1 MRVKVKGTGKGGCPS
16 RLGRSAGVV
25 RGLGKGGNQMGS
37 GSSSSSSSSSTF
49 SAKLSSRIHLA
60 ALIAFLGTGQVVDS
74 RAEAVPTV
82 EEMLERSI
90 TNRKKNDKERLERTE
105 SRFAETQEFIN
116 PRFGKE
122 IVDLPDDLSLFATEP
137 EEETLMPD
145 TVEDQKVEETPAS
158 EEDNVSPTAEN
169 AEDQKVEEQPVLEEI
184 SVPPATD
191 IAEDQKVEEQPALE
205 EEELVISIA
214 QAVEEPKA
222 EESAGGD
229 EATISQTP
237 PAPPTSM
244 FVEGANAASV
254 TADQSFGQEGFDEFE
269 VSTAV
274 FVAAAGAIVVG
285 AISFLRTLLQFG
297 NETKLRERAKER
309 HQKFMEENERA
320 QEEVVLEAVPQAV
333 DNDAVG
339 IDSSV
344 DDQNEDILVGEAA
357 EELET
362 SPALMNMETATEE
375 VETPVAPTKVEATT
389 EEEGVESLPVP
400 SESAMQAED
409 WIARWRAKVNVTQ
422 AEDWIAR
429 WRAKENVTQAE
440 DWIARWRAKEIASPA
455 ISPQAPRLFR
465 GDFVLKSK
473 QFSPKEWPRP
483 SKPGLQELFALTQ
496 KSILKEISVLE
507 KKALQLQ
514 CQASLEK
521 TSRKVLQDVSSF
533 EKKALELQY
542 TTSAAEIQRKLL
554 QEISALETRALELQF
569 TSSAAEIQRKL
580 LQEISALEKK
590 ALKLQ
595 LATSATE
602 TQRKILQDASA
613 LELKALEQQFMKSA
627 AETQRKTLQD
637 PSAAEKKSL
646 GQQYMKSAAKAQRN
660 NLGAVSS
667 AEKKA
672 LENQYAV
679 IKCGDQEIVS
689 DKIEGVSEESG
700 APPRRKLL
708 KFSMN
713 AARMLARSRSKNDKV
728 QRMIQFFQQMWHV
741 IIRFY
746 TIILNFFNKPKPSL
760 KA

>member
-1 MRVKVKGTGKGGCPS
+1 
-16 RLGRSAGVV
+16 
-25 RGLGKGGNQMGS
+25 MGS
-37 GSSSSSSSSSTF
+37 GSSSSSSSSSSTF

-158 EEDNVSPTAEN
+158 EKESVPPAADIAE
-169 AEDQKVEEQPVLEEI
+169 EQKVEEQPVLEEI
-184 SVPPATD
+184 SVPPAAD
-191 IAEDQKVEEQPALE
+191 IAEDQKVEEKPVLEEEELVISIAKAVEEQPALE

-214 QAVEEPKA
+214 QAVEKPKA

-229 EATISQTP
+229 EATISL
-237 PAPPTSM
+237 
-244 FVEGANAASV
+244 FVEGANGSETAMGETGV

-285 AISFLRTLLQFG
+285 AISFLRTLLQSG

-333 DNDAVG
+333 DIDAVG

-344 DDQNEDILVGEAA
+344 DDEDEDILVGETA

-362 SPALMNMETATEE
+362 SPALMNMETATTE
-375 VETPVAPTKVEATT
+375 VEMEAAT
-389 EEEGVESLPVP
+389 EEEEVTSKL
-400 SESAMQAED
+400 ESAM
-409 WIARWRAKVNVTQ
+409 
-422 AEDWIAR
+422 
-429 WRAKENVTQAE
+429 
-440 DWIARWRAKEIASPA
+440 P
-455 ISPQAPRLFR
+455 APRLFR

>member
-1 MRVKVKGTGKGGCPS
+1 MKGTGKGGCPS

-37 GSSSSSSSSSTF
+37 GSSSSSSSSTF

-158 EEDNVSPTAEN
+158 EKESVPPAADIAE
-169 AEDQKVEEQPVLEEI
+169 EQKVEEQPVLEEI

-333 DNDAVG
+333 DIDAVG

-344 DDQNEDILVGEAA
+344 DDEDEDILVGEAA

-409 WIARWRAKVNVTQ
+409 WIARWRAKV
-422 AEDWIAR
+422 
-429 WRAKENVTQAE
+429 NVTQAE

>member
-1 MRVKVKGTGKGGCPS
+1 MRVTVKGTGKGGCPS

-158 EEDNVSPTAEN
+158 EKESVPPAADIAE
-169 AEDQKVEEQPVLEEI
+169 EQKVEEQPVLEEI

-409 WIARWRAKVNVTQ
+409 WIARWRAKV
-422 AEDWIAR
+422 
-429 WRAKENVTQAE
+429 NVTQAE

>member
-1 MRVKVKGTGKGGCPS
+1 ME
-16 RLGRSAGVV
+16 
-25 RGLGKGGNQMGS
+25 
-37 GSSSSSSSSSTF
+37 
-49 SAKLSSRIHLA
+49 A
-60 ALIAFLGTGQVVDS
+60 AT
-74 RAEAVPTV
+74 
-82 EEMLERSI
+82 
-90 TNRKKNDKERLERTE
+90 
-105 SRFAETQEFIN
+105 
-116 PRFGKE
+116 
-122 IVDLPDDLSLFATEP
+122 
-137 EEETLMPD
+137 
-145 TVEDQKVEETPAS
+145 
-158 EEDNVSPTAEN
+158 
-169 AEDQKVEEQPVLEEI
+169 
-184 SVPPATD
+184 
-191 IAEDQKVEEQPALE
+191 E
-205 EEELVISIA
+205 EEEV
-214 QAVEEPKA
+214 
-222 EESAGGD
+222 
-229 EATISQTP
+229 
-237 PAPPTSM
+237 TS
-244 FVEGANAASV
+244 
-254 TADQSFGQEGFDEFE
+254 
-269 VSTAV
+269 
-274 FVAAAGAIVVG
+274 
-285 AISFLRTLLQFG
+285 
-297 NETKLRERAKER
+297 KL
-309 HQKFMEENERA
+309 
-320 QEEVVLEAVPQAV
+320 
-333 DNDAVG
+333 
-339 IDSSV
+339 
-344 DDQNEDILVGEAA
+344 
-357 EELET
+357 
-362 SPALMNMETATEE
+362 
-375 VETPVAPTKVEATT
+375 
-389 EEEGVESLPVP
+389 
-400 SESAMQAED
+400 ESAM
-409 WIARWRAKVNVTQ
+409 
-422 AEDWIAR
+422 
-429 WRAKENVTQAE
+429 
-440 DWIARWRAKEIASPA
+440 P
-455 ISPQAPRLFR
+455 APRLFR

>member
-1 MRVKVKGTGKGGCPS
+1 MKGTGKGGCPS

-37 GSSSSSSSSSTF
+37 GSSSSSSSSTF

-333 DNDAVG
+333 DIDAVG

-344 DDQNEDILVGEAA
+344 DDEDEDILVGETA

-362 SPALMNMETATEE
+362 SPALMNMETATTE
-375 VETPVAPTKVEATT
+375 VEMEAAT
-389 EEEGVESLPVP
+389 EEEEVTSKL
-400 SESAMQAED
+400 ESAM
-409 WIARWRAKVNVTQ
+409 
-422 AEDWIAR
+422 
-429 WRAKENVTQAE
+429 
-440 DWIARWRAKEIASPA
+440 P
-455 ISPQAPRLFR
+455 APRLFR

>member
-16 RLGRSAGVV
+16 RLRRSAGVV

-37 GSSSSSSSSSTF
+37 GSSSSSSSSSSSTF

-429 WRAKENVTQAE
+429 WRAKE
-440 DWIARWRAKEIASPA
+440 IASPA

>member
-37 GSSSSSSSSSTF
+37 GSSSSSSSTF

-158 EEDNVSPTAEN
+158 EKESVPPAADIAE
-169 AEDQKVEEQPVLEEI
+169 EQKVEEQPVLEEI

-409 WIARWRAKVNVTQ
+409 WIARWRAKV
-422 AEDWIAR
+422 
-429 WRAKENVTQAE
+429 NVTQAE

>member
-1 MRVKVKGTGKGGCPS
+1 
-16 RLGRSAGVV
+16 
-25 RGLGKGGNQMGS
+25 MGS
-37 GSSSSSSSSSTF
+37 GSSSSSSSSSSSTF

-158 EEDNVSPTAEN
+158 EKESVPPAADIAE
-169 AEDQKVEEQPVLEEI
+169 EQKVEEQPVLEEI
-184 SVPPATD
+184 SVHPATD
-191 IAEDQKVEEQPALE
+191 IAEDQKVEEKPVLEEEELVISIAKAVEEQPALE

-344 DDQNEDILVGEAA
+344 DDQNEDILVGETA

-362 SPALMNMETATEE
+362 SPALMNMETATTE
-375 VETPVAPTKVEATT
+375 VEMEAAT
-389 EEEGVESLPVP
+389 EEEEVTSKL
-400 SESAMQAED
+400 ESAM
-409 WIARWRAKVNVTQ
+409 
-422 AEDWIAR
+422 
-429 WRAKENVTQAE
+429 
-440 DWIARWRAKEIASPA
+440 P
-455 ISPQAPRLFR
+455 APRLFR

>member
-37 GSSSSSSSSSTF
+37 GSSSSSSSSSSSTF

-158 EEDNVSPTAEN
+158 EKESVPPAADIAE
-169 AEDQKVEEQPVLEEI
+169 EQKVEEQPVLEEI

-191 IAEDQKVEEQPALE
+191 IAEDQKVEEKPVLE

-344 DDQNEDILVGEAA
+344 DDQNENILVGEAA

-362 SPALMNMETATEE
+362 SPALMNMETATTE
-375 VETPVAPTKVEATT
+375 VEMEAAT
-389 EEEGVESLPVP
+389 EEEEVTSKL
-400 SESAMQAED
+400 ESAM
-409 WIARWRAKVNVTQ
+409 
-422 AEDWIAR
+422 
-429 WRAKENVTQAE
+429 
-440 DWIARWRAKEIASPA
+440 P
-455 ISPQAPRLFR
+455 APRLFR

>member
-37 GSSSSSSSSSTF
+37 GSSSSSSSSSSTF

-158 EEDNVSPTAEN
+158 EKESVPPAADIAE
-169 AEDQKVEEQPVLEEI
+169 EQKVEEQPVLEEI

-285 AISFLRTLLQFG
+285 AISFLRTLLQSG

-344 DDQNEDILVGEAA
+344 DDEDEDILVGETA

-362 SPALMNMETATEE
+362 SPALMNMETATTE
-375 VETPVAPTKVEATT
+375 VEMEAAT
-389 EEEGVESLPVP
+389 EEEEVTSKL
-400 SESAMQAED
+400 ESAM
-409 WIARWRAKVNVTQ
+409 
-422 AEDWIAR
+422 
-429 WRAKENVTQAE
+429 
-440 DWIARWRAKEIASPA
+440 P
-455 ISPQAPRLFR
+455 APRLFR